1 MKKLI
6 TSIFIVF
13 MMITTIIPVNALE
26 ENKSIDYLSN
36 GDYIE
41 TTITSNM
48 NTLARSSKSGTKTE
62 KYKNASGEVMWS
74 HFPVT
79 GTFLTMVLHVHALT
93 KLLRTTKPSSMWS
106 LSNKKFQK
114 WYKAIASVTGR
125 TRRNS
130 YKNRNFTCS
139 PSGKLSNKNKKP
151 IQVIKHELVYLYVD
165 KYNFFNYNFIHA
177 VLNIIHHLN
186 PLHFDHFL
194 FKFFSNIP
202 FDFIF
207 FNHFSYKSST
217 SF

>member
-74 HFPVT
+74 
-79 GTFLTMVLHVHALT
+79 
-93 KLLRTTKPSSMWS
+93 
-106 LSNKKFQK
+106 LSNKKVSK
-114 WYKAIASVTGR
+114 SGNKAIASVTGHAPGVTVTR
-125 TRRNS
+125 TVTL
-130 YKNRNFTCS
+130 TCS
-139 PSGKLSNKNKKP
+139 PSGKLS
-151 IQVIKHELVYLYVD
+151 
-165 KYNFFNYNFIHA
+165 
-177 VLNIIHHLN
+177 
-186 PLHFDHFL
+186 
-194 FKFFSNIP
+194 
-202 FDFIF
+202 
-207 FNHFSYKSST
+207 
-217 SF
+217 